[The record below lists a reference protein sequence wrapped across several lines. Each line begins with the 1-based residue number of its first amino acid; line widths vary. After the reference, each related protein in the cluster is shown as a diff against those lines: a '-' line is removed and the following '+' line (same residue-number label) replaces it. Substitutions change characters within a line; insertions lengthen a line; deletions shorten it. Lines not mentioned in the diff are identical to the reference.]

1 MSHYQGLMKH
11 RVLGPPPRL
20 PESVGLRG
28 REQRVCV
35 LNLLPDAAAAAGLR
49 TTGLG

>member
-11 RVLGPPPRL
+11 RVPGLPPRL

-28 REQRVCV
+28 REQRVCI
-35 LNLLPDAAAAAGLR
+35 LNMLPDVAAAGGLR